1 MPNWIEGTMK
11 LRGKKENIR
20 RFFLEGIEPN
30 DLWAEKDRKECI
42 RDCTDEYEIG
52 FEFENE
58 PWITD
63 TTRAFITGDSVY
75 VNLEDGKEDGVACVN
90 IKQAWS
96 FNPRGQEDRRIW
108 QAIAKKY
115 DLDIRLFGIE
125 QGRCFA
131 QEMIYFRDGE
141 RTIENHIEYED
152 WDWECP
158 FPRMGG

>member
-30 DLWAEKDRKECI
+30 DLWAEKDREESI
-42 RDCTDEYEIG
+42 RDCTDEFEIR

-58 PWITD
+58 PWITN
-63 TTRAFITGDSVY
+63 TTRAFITDNCVCLD
-75 VNLEDGKEDGVACVN
+75 LEDGKEDGIACVN

-96 FNPRGQEDRRIW
+96 FTPQGWEDRRKW

-115 DLDIRLFGIE
+115 DLDIKLFGIE
-125 QGRCFA
+125 SGTCFA
-131 QEMIYFRDGE
+131 QELICFRDGE
-141 RTIENHIEYED
+141 RTIRNHIEYED

>member
-20 RFFLEGIEPN
+20 RFFLEGVEPHVGWEGN
-30 DLWAEKDRKECI
+30 YKECI
-42 RDCTDEYEIG
+42 RDCTDELEIR
-52 FEFENE
+52 FEFEAE
-58 PWITD
+58 PWIID
-63 TTRAFITGDSVY
+63 TRRAFITSDY
-75 VNLEDGKEDGVACVN
+75 VCLDLEDGKEDGVACVN

-96 FNPRGQEDRRIW
+96 FEARGREDRRKW
-108 QAIAKKY
+108 QAIAEKY

-125 QGRCFA
+125 QGGQFA
-131 QEMIYFRDGE
+131 QELICFRDGE
-141 RTIENHIEYED
+141 RTIGKYIEYED